1 MANYGQYNRN
11 HQSMKPQV
19 TSEEAADAL
28 EQSIFDSDHLWEKYR
43 DDISPLLQQAEL
55 RLGHELKEKKFNN
68 MENIIK
74 THVDRWYRLTKNL
87 SAMTLN
93 FRTQGNHIIVKLDS
107 LKNEIEERDKIIR
120 TQRKDYENEKDQ
132 YENQLK
138 VLESALADS
147 IPRNK
152 TLSKY
157 EPQLAKVETNQQIQ
171 QLTKDLA
178 AQEQQYQKLKIE
190 NQRLSQNLKLLNSG
204 ANDFQ
209 QTLTNLNN
217 EIAKKE
223 DEILSLRWL
232 TQDLAAERNG
242 LEQKIQTGAKDP
254 NFTSVTPQR
263 QMNYDIDLSAFLD
276 GDEDVS
282 DDAVENGMMF
292 LEMNDDADINPEV
305 AKKLAEALEAV
316 RKVTQFANDR
326 DYEAKQL
333 EDKTD
338 DHRPDRPQNRRNHPS
353 SKPSPDE
360 LYTNFEDMKKL
371 QDSSPSKAHTLISQM
386 GQFNGLI
393 NHMEAEESS
402 YTAMLKRIESQ
413 MENGTKCINVITRC
427 VSTVMEDEHN
437 RQSNNKRAQKLHQLQ
452 THSQSLISILNE
464 IMTELRGAAD
474 YIHPDHKKVE
484 IMENKI
490 KELELTIPYIESE
503 QLAILNTLP
512 SFLKQELNKRHRSNR
527 IRNKQQDAQ
536 LDQEEE
542 KQRQMNFDNAL
553 GRVELLSIQIK
564 EKTDTIKNNLRSNLE
579 KSQTDPKAFAL
590 YLQQIDIACDQ
601 ISEYVLSLDDEFH
614 FTREYIHPSQAA
626 LIAVVNQYNNLQIDC
641 EQMQTILS
649 IKQGEIHALEEIK
662 DTKPKRVIASSAGPP
677 PGFEDKG
684 PKPHSLVSRDE
695 SFQFDD
701 IEKDFMK
708 FAEEQQTKTN
718 AMQTIATNE
727 ASGTAEVDAD
737 HIVPLMANILGIIKD
752 RSNTIRSNLK
762 VLNQS
767 GYADKQYTNLSQ
779 LNYDLNHALNDMNEC
794 IDDMNTKL
802 IRVKQIM
809 GPDSKYI
816 SRLEKRYVQ
825 IMGLYQMKYAEVEHK
840 EDLLYQSDQYI
851 NNLKDDIADLDYRLG
866 AVMSSAVSNVETRMT
881 AFNEMGIKIQT
892 IQKVMKLM
900 DDTYTNIQQACQD
913 IQESVEKDLY
923 DIIGDVFDDQQHQET
938 AGMLGNVAHACDYI
952 LKAFSDI
959 EQEMDGVAQFVH
971 PDREMCEKLQTELI
985 AFYEQQ
991 EAEQQQQEQ
1000 MEMKD
1005 EHEDVLSNLPPQQ
1018 QKQQQRHN
1026 PDVRP
1031 GDSHDDIVLGRRKS
1045 LLAFHQAF
1053 DNEAKRRSQ
1062 TYDNKLQKEDRRR
1075 SRHSSNRRR
1084 RSSVSNVVGLLLPL
1098 PDMGD
1103 PQSKSDIGGHKL
1115 EPEELDDDDDKL
1127 FVNSLRRDVRA
1138 ATTARPDSAA
1148 PSPAPSPR
1156 NSPTQNAN
1164 SPMGSAADEF
1174 ELNIADAVDD
1184 ELLNVN
1190 VIPPPRDQVQLNRQ
1204 KDKDIELLK
1213 TQIDGKAQ
1221 LVRDLKQNV
1230 QELTE
1235 NRRREL
1241 MHFQGSLETMKSR
1254 CREWYEQL
1262 MARVREMELT
1272 YQDRVNEEV
1281 ERRAVEL
1288 HRELADERR
1297 RMRDE
1302 FEKQLAAQQQTTA
1315 DLSSNPHEIDEL
1327 SREIARLNEELE
1339 KFKGKYFDSE
1349 QQKIELAD
1357 ALDELKEE
1365 KFKMEEKLE
1374 VSCTTSVDSAIAFY
1388 EPHKDNIKSNEY
1400 ELSPTYS
1407 TRFAIRDKPQTAHV
1421 LATVEAVLLH
1431 MRNHVLVPQ
1440 FIFDTVLCFYA
1451 VPINIRYKTHINQF
1465 LCCPITDSWHSIA
1478 LNRVVCIAFGIRM
1491 CVSATLRFSN
1501 GGERVKEWKPDT
1513 WKETDIYDVTEEHL
1527 EYELEIERLNEQLE
1541 KFKNKYFDAE
1551 QQKIEFEDQLDEIK
1565 EEKFIMEERIELG
1578 DQLVQK
1584 LRIEKENLI
1593 TQHEE
1598 ELRAFERMAN
1608 EKVAQLEEYYVQ
1620 QLQINHV
1627 HVQQLQQQ
1635 LQQQPINQDN
1645 MNQLNSKMKL
1655 CSIIHKNVAI
1665 MMRI

>member
-333 EDKTD
+333 EDKDPSYGNQKGGSSTGTPLILPNIKEYQKQWLMHKALVNKLIEQLHATKQQCNTIMDVIKPIKLKRNILQELPDTKRTHVLSIFDRVDTTVQDFEPTSEECIEKFHELIKFFNVLMEEASKHDDKHIVTIAKTD
-338 DHRPDRPQNRRNHPS
+338 DNAIDFGSSVNGQGQFLDHEAHLVRRQQYAEVIVDLEEYLTDARKHCQTISAAMRNGASEMAKSDDKSEWLSVTTSIARNAEESLKLIQDTLDESLKEIQTAGILLMQNDKQIERYQEQLAFLTSSLEAQRKKYHDDVESYSLQIRKAKDRNAHLNEERHHQRGLNERRNNEVRRLQREAQELTQRFENKMNDEILNAS
-353 SKPSPDE
+353 SEYADILLVIGDE
-360 LYTNFEDMKKL
+360 NVSSRLRAHFNHFESCFASESELRFKCSELSRHLDESKLRRQYEKCNYKKKLEQIRNSWDQEKMNIENRHNMLIEKL
-371 QDSSPSKAHTLISQM
+371 QDEIQLWRSTNGSSNFDVQVA
-386 GQFNGLI
+386 
-393 NHMEAEESS
+393 ME
-402 YTAMLKRIESQ
+402 Q
-413 MENGTKCINVITRC
+413 MEDALHEAHIQIRDKD
-427 VSTVMEDEHN
+427 DE
-437 RQSNNKRAQKLHQLQ
+437 
-452 THSQSLISILNE
+452 IE
-464 IMTELRGAAD
+464 ELRS
-474 YIHPDHKKVE
+474 
-484 IMENKI
+484 
-490 KELELTIPYIESE
+490 ELAHL
-503 QLAILNTLP
+503 
-512 SFLKQELNKRHRSNR
+512 
-527 IRNKQQDAQ
+527 
-536 LDQEEE
+536 
-542 KQRQMNFDNAL
+542 
-553 GRVELLSIQIK
+553 
-564 EKTDTIKNNLRSNLE
+564 
-579 KSQTDPKAFAL
+579 
-590 YLQQIDIACDQ
+590 
-601 ISEYVLSLDDEFH
+601 
-614 FTREYIHPSQAA
+614 
-626 LIAVVNQYNNLQIDC
+626 
-641 EQMQTILS
+641 
-649 IKQGEIHALEEIK
+649 
-662 DTKPKRVIASSAGPP
+662 
-677 PGFEDKG
+677 
-684 PKPHSLVSRDE
+684 RDE
-695 SFQFDD
+695 
-701 IEKDFMK
+701 KH
-708 FAEEQQTKTN
+708 AN
-718 AMQTIATNE
+718 PHLA
-727 ASGTAEVDAD
+727 
-737 HIVPLMANILGIIKD
+737 LMAVADDDDDDDAAPK
-752 RSNTIRSNLK
+752 
-762 VLNQS
+762 S
-767 GYADKQYTNLSQ
+767 GSKLSAAEMRKGME
-779 LNYDLNHALNDMNEC
+779 LYDFIC
-794 IDDMNTKL
+794 C
-802 IRVKQIM
+802 
-809 GPDSKYI
+809 
-816 SRLEKRYVQ
+816 
-825 IMGLYQMKYAEVEHK
+825 
-840 EDLLYQSDQYI
+840 
-851 NNLKDDIADLDYRLG
+851 NLKDFEREKQCDMHESLILLAELKHEMELYGDLLNERDYAIHMLEDRLNISQN
-866 AVMSSAVSNVETRMT
+866 ATTSIHNKY
-881 AFNEMGIKIQT
+881 NKIRHK
-892 IQKVMKLM
+892 I
-900 DDTYTNIQQACQD
+900 
-913 IQESVEKDLY
+913 
-923 DIIGDVFDDQQHQET
+923 
-938 AGMLGNVAHACDYI
+938 
-952 LKAFSDI
+952 
-959 EQEMDGVAQFVH
+959 
-971 PDREMCEKLQTELI
+971 
-985 AFYEQQ
+985 

>member
-1 MANYGQYNRN
+1 
-11 HQSMKPQV
+11 
-19 TSEEAADAL
+19 
-28 EQSIFDSDHLWEKYR
+28 
-43 DDISPLLQQAEL
+43 
-55 RLGHELKEKKFNN
+55 

-333 EDKTD
+333 EDK
-338 DHRPDRPQNRRNHPS
+338 
-353 SKPSPDE
+353 
-360 LYTNFEDMKKL
+360 
-371 QDSSPSKAHTLISQM
+371 
-386 GQFNGLI
+386 
-393 NHMEAEESS
+393 
-402 YTAMLKRIESQ
+402 
-413 MENGTKCINVITRC
+413 
-427 VSTVMEDEHN
+427 
-437 RQSNNKRAQKLHQLQ
+437 
-452 THSQSLISILNE
+452 
-464 IMTELRGAAD
+464 
-474 YIHPDHKKVE
+474 
-484 IMENKI
+484 
-490 KELELTIPYIESE
+490 
-503 QLAILNTLP
+503 
-512 SFLKQELNKRHRSNR
+512 
-527 IRNKQQDAQ
+527 
-536 LDQEEE
+536 
-542 KQRQMNFDNAL
+542 
-553 GRVELLSIQIK
+553 
-564 EKTDTIKNNLRSNLE
+564 
-579 KSQTDPKAFAL
+579 
-590 YLQQIDIACDQ
+590 
-601 ISEYVLSLDDEFH
+601 
-614 FTREYIHPSQAA
+614 
-626 LIAVVNQYNNLQIDC
+626 
-641 EQMQTILS
+641 
-649 IKQGEIHALEEIK
+649 
-662 DTKPKRVIASSAGPP
+662 
-677 PGFEDKG
+677 
-684 PKPHSLVSRDE
+684 
-695 SFQFDD
+695 
-701 IEKDFMK
+701 
-708 FAEEQQTKTN
+708 
-718 AMQTIATNE
+718 
-727 ASGTAEVDAD
+727 
-737 HIVPLMANILGIIKD
+737 
-752 RSNTIRSNLK
+752 
-762 VLNQS
+762 
-767 GYADKQYTNLSQ
+767 
-779 LNYDLNHALNDMNEC
+779 
-794 IDDMNTKL
+794 
-802 IRVKQIM
+802 
-809 GPDSKYI
+809 
-816 SRLEKRYVQ
+816 
-825 IMGLYQMKYAEVEHK
+825 
-840 EDLLYQSDQYI
+840 
-851 NNLKDDIADLDYRLG
+851 
-866 AVMSSAVSNVETRMT
+866 
-881 AFNEMGIKIQT
+881 
-892 IQKVMKLM
+892 
-900 DDTYTNIQQACQD
+900 
-913 IQESVEKDLY
+913 
-923 DIIGDVFDDQQHQET
+923 
-938 AGMLGNVAHACDYI
+938 
-952 LKAFSDI
+952 
-959 EQEMDGVAQFVH
+959 
-971 PDREMCEKLQTELI
+971 
-985 AFYEQQ
+985 

-1115 EPEELDDDDDKL
+1115 EPEELDDDDKL
-1127 FVNSLRRDVRA
+1127 FLNSLRRDVRA
-1138 ATTARPDSAA
+1138 VTTARPDSAA

-1374 VSCTTSVDSAIAFY
+1374 ELAAKVAI
-1388 EPHKDNIKSNEY
+1388 EPFANEELLLQSRNEARSHHAKS
-1400 ELSPTYS
+1400 T
-1407 TRFAIRDKPQTAHV
+1407 
-1421 LATVEAVLLH
+1421 
-1431 MRNHVLVPQ
+1431 
-1440 FIFDTVLCFYA
+1440 
-1451 VPINIRYKTHINQF
+1451 
-1465 LCCPITDSWHSIA
+1465 
-1478 LNRVVCIAFGIRM
+1478 
-1491 CVSATLRFSN
+1491 
-1501 GGERVKEWKPDT
+1501 GEWND
-1513 WKETDIYDVTEEHL
+1513 
-1527 EYELEIERLNEQLE
+1527 
-1541 KFKNKYFDAE
+1541 
-1551 QQKIEFEDQLDEIK
+1551 
-1565 EEKFIMEERIELG
+1565 
-1578 DQLVQK
+1578 LVQK
-1584 LRIEKENLI
+1584 LREEKEN
-1593 TQHEE
+1593 QEAQYEE
-1598 ELRAFERMAN
+1598 EFREFERMAN
-1608 EKVAQLEEYYVQ
+1608 EKVVQLEEYYVQ
-1620 QLQINHV
+1620 QLQMKEV
-1627 HVQQLQQQ
+1627 QVQQLQQ
-1635 LQQQPINQDN
+1635 LQQQQMLAKQQQPLQNEQVTLLTQEKTQLTQQMSAASSEIAKLNYQHKHDKEQLVHAKKRN
-1645 MNQLNSKMKL
+1645 ESNESKISAYNASFIELAEKLKQLNDDTKGLRKEKDKKQRKCDKLEKQKKKLKQQIKQLNEKIDNITAVTKELVNLKHKTIRQTEQWDKERSAHEQQMNRIKQQMMQNASKKIESINKYNVEMNNLRSNIKTLQSRCVRAEAENEKL
-1655 CSIIHKNVAI
+1655 REPNESQSMLGSAAQWVPTNWWQTKKH
-1665 MMRI
+1665 

>member
-333 EDKTD
+333 EDK
-338 DHRPDRPQNRRNHPS
+338 
-353 SKPSPDE
+353 
-360 LYTNFEDMKKL
+360 
-371 QDSSPSKAHTLISQM
+371 
-386 GQFNGLI
+386 
-393 NHMEAEESS
+393 
-402 YTAMLKRIESQ
+402 
-413 MENGTKCINVITRC
+413 
-427 VSTVMEDEHN
+427 
-437 RQSNNKRAQKLHQLQ
+437 
-452 THSQSLISILNE
+452 
-464 IMTELRGAAD
+464 
-474 YIHPDHKKVE
+474 
-484 IMENKI
+484 
-490 KELELTIPYIESE
+490 
-503 QLAILNTLP
+503 
-512 SFLKQELNKRHRSNR
+512 
-527 IRNKQQDAQ
+527 
-536 LDQEEE
+536 
-542 KQRQMNFDNAL
+542 
-553 GRVELLSIQIK
+553 
-564 EKTDTIKNNLRSNLE
+564 
-579 KSQTDPKAFAL
+579 
-590 YLQQIDIACDQ
+590 
-601 ISEYVLSLDDEFH
+601 
-614 FTREYIHPSQAA
+614 
-626 LIAVVNQYNNLQIDC
+626 
-641 EQMQTILS
+641 
-649 IKQGEIHALEEIK
+649 
-662 DTKPKRVIASSAGPP
+662 
-677 PGFEDKG
+677 
-684 PKPHSLVSRDE
+684 
-695 SFQFDD
+695 
-701 IEKDFMK
+701 
-708 FAEEQQTKTN
+708 
-718 AMQTIATNE
+718 
-727 ASGTAEVDAD
+727 
-737 HIVPLMANILGIIKD
+737 
-752 RSNTIRSNLK
+752 
-762 VLNQS
+762 
-767 GYADKQYTNLSQ
+767 
-779 LNYDLNHALNDMNEC
+779 
-794 IDDMNTKL
+794 
-802 IRVKQIM
+802 
-809 GPDSKYI
+809 
-816 SRLEKRYVQ
+816 
-825 IMGLYQMKYAEVEHK
+825 
-840 EDLLYQSDQYI
+840 
-851 NNLKDDIADLDYRLG
+851 
-866 AVMSSAVSNVETRMT
+866 
-881 AFNEMGIKIQT
+881 
-892 IQKVMKLM
+892 
-900 DDTYTNIQQACQD
+900 
-913 IQESVEKDLY
+913 
-923 DIIGDVFDDQQHQET
+923 
-938 AGMLGNVAHACDYI
+938 
-952 LKAFSDI
+952 
-959 EQEMDGVAQFVH
+959 
-971 PDREMCEKLQTELI
+971 
-985 AFYEQQ
+985 
-991 EAEQQQQEQ
+991 EAEQQQKE
-1000 MEMKD
+1000 MEMVDDHKD
-1005 EHEDVLSNLPPQQ
+1005 EHEDVLSNLP
-1018 QKQQQRHN
+1018 KQQQRHN
-1026 PDVRP
+1026 P
-1031 GDSHDDIVLGRRKS
+1031 
-1045 LLAFHQAF
+1045 
-1053 DNEAKRRSQ
+1053 N
-1062 TYDNKLQKEDRRR
+1062 
-1075 SRHSSNRRR
+1075 
-1084 RSSVSNVVGLLLPL
+1084 
-1098 PDMGD
+1098 
-1103 PQSKSDIGGHKL
+1103 
-1115 EPEELDDDDDKL
+1115 
-1127 FVNSLRRDVRA
+1127 
-1138 ATTARPDSAA
+1138 SAA

-1374 VSCTTSVDSAIAFY
+1374 ELAAKVAI
-1388 EPHKDNIKSNEY
+1388 EPFANEELLLQSRNEARSHHAKS
-1400 ELSPTYS
+1400 T
-1407 TRFAIRDKPQTAHV
+1407 
-1421 LATVEAVLLH
+1421 
-1431 MRNHVLVPQ
+1431 
-1440 FIFDTVLCFYA
+1440 
-1451 VPINIRYKTHINQF
+1451 
-1465 LCCPITDSWHSIA
+1465 
-1478 LNRVVCIAFGIRM
+1478 
-1491 CVSATLRFSN
+1491 
-1501 GGERVKEWKPDT
+1501 GEWND
-1513 WKETDIYDVTEEHL
+1513 
-1527 EYELEIERLNEQLE
+1527 
-1541 KFKNKYFDAE
+1541 
-1551 QQKIEFEDQLDEIK
+1551 
-1565 EEKFIMEERIELG
+1565 
-1578 DQLVQK
+1578 LVQK
-1584 LRIEKENLI
+1584 LREEKEN
-1593 TQHEE
+1593 QEAQYEE
-1598 ELRAFERMAN
+1598 EFREFERMAN
-1608 EKVAQLEEYYVQ
+1608 EKVVQLEEYYVQ
-1620 QLQINHV
+1620 QLQMKEV
-1627 HVQQLQQQ
+1627 QVQQLQQ
-1635 LQQQPINQDN
+1635 LQQQQMLAKQQQPLQNEQVTLLTQEKTQLTQQMSAASSEIAKLNYQHKHDKEQLVHAKKRN
-1645 MNQLNSKMKL
+1645 ESNESKISAYNASFIELAEKLKQLNDDTKGLRKEKDKKQRKCDKLEKQKKKLKQQIKQLNEKIDNITAVTKELVNLKHKTIRQTEQWDKERSAHEQQMNRIKQQMMQNASKKIESINKYNVEMNNLRSNIKTLQSRCVRAEAENEKL
-1655 CSIIHKNVAI
+1655 REPNESQSMLGSAAQWVPTNWWQTKKH
-1665 MMRI
+1665 